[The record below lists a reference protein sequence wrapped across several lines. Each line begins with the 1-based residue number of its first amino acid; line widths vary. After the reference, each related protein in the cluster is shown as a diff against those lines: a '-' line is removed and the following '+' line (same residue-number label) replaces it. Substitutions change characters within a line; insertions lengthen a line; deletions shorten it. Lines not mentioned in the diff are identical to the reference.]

1 MEELHNLYY
10 YSHHIYILLLKFYYY
25 IKLKSHQIQHK
36 LNLINKLL
44 HLKIIMLP
52 TAKKMIIEFPTVG
65 IGYHAD
71 ITYYLNA

>member
-1 MEELHNLYY
+1 
-10 YSHHIYILLLKFYYY
+10 
-25 IKLKSHQIQHK
+25 
-36 LNLINKLL
+36 
-44 HLKIIMLP
+44 MLP